1 MCLVVRV
8 INEHVY
14 LIHPAGREYPRKPAD
29 QSLMKP
35 ATEAPM
41 FLEPWKHSLHKLESN
56 RQEPSQDL
64 NCYLDFSLP
73 MVPLVCTK
81 ALLQQRYSTAA

>member
-1 MCLVVRV
+1 
-8 INEHVY
+8 
-14 LIHPAGREYPRKPAD
+14 
-29 QSLMKP
+29 
-35 ATEAPM
+35 M